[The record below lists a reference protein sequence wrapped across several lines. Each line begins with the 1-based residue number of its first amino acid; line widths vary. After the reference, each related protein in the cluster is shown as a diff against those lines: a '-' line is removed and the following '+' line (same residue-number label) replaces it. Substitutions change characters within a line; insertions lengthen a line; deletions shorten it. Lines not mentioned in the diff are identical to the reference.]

1 MEKLKQNR
9 TASFIA
15 VALVYIIAAV
25 AGVLVYRALDLAWWL
40 SLLIADAVATVA
52 TFLFS
57 LLFQNASVYDPY
69 WSVQP
74 PVILAAVALRRT
86 IESSSALRI
95 GFFTDRLS
103 QKENH
108 PKGWASVG
116 RLSLRSK
123 ASRLATRSQAAVA
136 LRRTTEPSSALR
148 IGFFTDRLS
157 QKENHPKGWFSFWR
171 RGRDSNPRVIAHK
184 LISSPFGNL
193 EVIEQCYLNPA
204 LF

>member
-74 PVILAAVALRRT
+74 PVILAA
-86 IESSSALRI
+86 
-95 GFFTDRLS
+95 F
-103 QKENH
+103 
-108 PKGWASVG
+108 
-116 RLSLRSK
+116 
-123 ASRLATRSQAAVA
+123 A

-148 IGFFTDRLS
+148 IGFFTDRLGQTKIPPERVGASVGRLSLRSKAIRLATRS
-157 QKENHPKGWFSFWR
+157 QAAVALR
-171 RGRDSNPRVIAHK
+171 RRNPP
-184 LISSPFGNL
+184 S
-193 EVIEQCYLNPA
+193 
-204 LF
+204 